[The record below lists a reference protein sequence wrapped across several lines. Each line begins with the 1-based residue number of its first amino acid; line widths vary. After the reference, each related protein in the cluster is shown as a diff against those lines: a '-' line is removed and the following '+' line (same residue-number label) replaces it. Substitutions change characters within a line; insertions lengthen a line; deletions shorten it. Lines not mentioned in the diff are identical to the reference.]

1 MPRKVHVSNAE
12 LAVLQALW
20 STGPTG
26 LEEVMAALPADVHWH
41 ESTVKTLLSRLLKKG
56 AVGATRQG
64 RRFRYSAR
72 LTRDQWLATES
83 KSLLDRF
90 FGGRV
95 SLLVAYFSQRQKLS
109 AADVADLRKLVA
121 ELDDE

>member
-1 MPRKVHVSNAE
+1 MPRKANVSNAE
-12 LAVLQALW
+12 LGVLQALW
-20 STGPTG
+20 STGPAG
-26 LEEVMAALPADVHWH
+26 LDEVMAALPADVHWH

-56 AVGATRQG
+56 AVSATRQG
-64 RRFRYSAR
+64 RRFRYSPR
-72 LTRDQWLATES
+72 LTRDQWLAAES

-95 SLLVAYFSQRQKLS
+95 SLLVAHFSERQKLS

-121 ELDDE
+121 SLTDD

>member
-1 MPRKVHVSNAE
+1 MPPRIHVSNAE
-12 LAVLQALW
+12 LAVLQTLW

-26 LEEVMAALPADVHWH
+26 LEEVMAALPADVRWH

-72 LTRDQWLATES
+72 LTRDQ
-83 KSLLDRF
+83 
-90 FGGRV
+90 
-95 SLLVAYFSQRQKLS
+95 
-109 AADVADLRKLVA
+109 
-121 ELDDE
+121 